1 MANDQPDAPMPFGCR
16 LSEETIEENKKLLAK
31 IDIKSLLLAP
41 AVKGSL
47 YFYIDAHDADNPS
60 KEELIDDPSALDSAS
75 NELGIEIRNE
85 NKHHRWVAQISQTLK
100 ILEFATINL
109 SQKNNHSIS
118 AFGVNVELKWQ
129 DERDQEIIIHLTQ
142 SKDQP
147 GWQVTRYT

>member
-1 MANDQPDAPMPFGCR
+1 MANDQADAPMPFGCR
-16 LSEETIEENKKLLAK
+16 LSEETIEENKKLLAI
-31 IDIKSLLLAP
+31 IDSKSLLLAP

-109 SQKNNHSIS
+109 SQKNYHSTS